1 MISSLK
7 LDLAMGKQNLKERDD
22 EAVEAGG
29 SLLVKFLDA
38 AGESLMHE
46 GNDEGPVFKLL
57 KENNE
62 HRGKGWSALAFKE
75 LDDAKDPDHIKKIV
89 GKEI

>member
-1 MISSLK
+1 
-7 LDLAMGKQNLKERDD
+7 MGKRNLKERDD

-29 SLLVKFLDA
+29 SLLVKLLEA
-38 AGESLMHE
+38 ADKSLTYK

-62 HRGKGWSALAFKE
+62 HRGKGC
-75 LDDAKDPDHIKKIV
+75 
-89 GKEI
+89 G